1 MASPNPKSQIT
12 NRKSSP
18 GFTLIEILLVVGII
32 AMVTGLGSGYCVG
45 TYKKLLVEKAAR
57 QFLLMARYGRIMAI
71 EQQRPYELLID
82 PNNQGFLLATAQMN
96 PETGE
101 SQKTIVRD
109 FFCKPVR
116 FEGDVTFE
124 DVQLTMYAE
133 GSPSDTGPEQ
143 GIVFLPNGSAESAI
157 LQIGDGK
164 SHYSIAV
171 VAATGKASLYPGVIT
186 DVRTASVD
194 LDLQE

>member
-1 MASPNPKSQIT
+1 MSPNQKSQISD
-12 NRKSSP
+12 RKSIH
-18 GFTLIEILLVVGII
+18 GFTLIEILLVVAII

-109 FFCKPVR
+109 FFCKPVQ
-116 FEGDVTFE
+116 FEGDVKFE

-133 GSPSDTGPEQ
+133 GAPSDGGPEQ
-143 GIVFLPNGSAESAI
+143 RIVFLPNGSAESAI

-164 SHYSIAV
+164 SHCSIAV

-186 DVRTASVD
+186 DVKTASVD
-194 LDLQE
+194 LDLEE